1 MLRGRPQAAVRARRG
16 SRGTMPAMLGTTL
29 DATAY
34 LDRLRA
40 ELARVD
46 AAAVERWADLVFD
59 VWSQGSTL
67 FLVGNGGSAAAAS
80 HLSVDL
86 GKGTVAADGLRDES
100 RRRLRVVSLTDNVPW
115 ITAVGNDLDYE
126 QIFVQQLMSAARRG
140 DALMAF
146 SGSGNSPNVLAA
158 VDWANRHGL
167 RTFGLTG
174 FDGGRLKEL
183 QQDGVHVDL
192 DDMGMVESVHVSL
205 FHWVVD
211 DVYARTQQTG
221 RYG

>member
-1 MLRGRPQAAVRARRG
+1 
-16 SRGTMPAMLGTTL
+16 MLGWTL
-29 DATAY
+29 DAPAY
-34 LDRLRA
+34 LDRLRD
-40 ELARVD
+40 ELERID
-46 AAAVERWADLVFD
+46 EAAVERWADFVFD
-59 VWSQGSTL
+59 IWTRGSTL
-67 FLVGNGGSAAAAS
+67 YLIGNGGSAAAAS

-86 GKGTVAADGLRDES
+86 GKGTVATDSLRDES
-100 RRRLRVVSLTDNVPW
+100 HRRLRVVSLTDNVSW
-115 ITAVGNDLDYE
+115 ITAVANDLDYE
-126 QIFVQQLMSAARRG
+126 QVFVQQLMSAAVDG
-140 DALMAF
+140 DALVAF

-174 FDGGRLKEL
+174 FDGGKLKDL

-192 DDMGMVESVHVSL
+192 DDMGMVESVHVCL

-221 RYG
+221 RYA

>member
-1 MLRGRPQAAVRARRG
+1 
-16 SRGTMPAMLGTTL
+16 MLGLTL
-29 DATAY
+29 DAPAY
-34 LDRLRA
+34 LDRLRD
-40 ELARVD
+40 ELERID
-46 AAAVERWADLVFD
+46 AAAVERWADFVFD
-59 VWSQGSTL
+59 AWTQGSTL
-67 FLVGNGGSAAAAS
+67 YLIGNGGSAAAAS

-86 GKGTVAADGLRDES
+86 GKGTVATDNLRHES
-100 RRRLRVVSLTDNVPW
+100 HRRLRVVSLTDNVPW
-115 ITAVGNDLDYE
+115 ITAVANDLDYG
-126 QIFVQQLMSAARRG
+126 QVFVQQLMSAAVDG

-174 FDGGRLKEL
+174 FDGGKLKDL

-192 DDMGMVESVHVSL
+192 NDMGMVESVHVCL

-221 RYG
+221 RYA

>member
-1 MLRGRPQAAVRARRG
+1 
-16 SRGTMPAMLGTTL
+16 MLGRTL
-29 DATAY
+29 DAPAY
-34 LDRLRA
+34 LDRLRD
-40 ELARVD
+40 ELERID
-46 AAAVERWADLVFD
+46 AAAVERWADFVFD
-59 VWSQGSTL
+59 VWSRGSTL
-67 FLVGNGGSAAAAS
+67 YLIGNGGSAAAAS

-86 GKGTVAADGLRDES
+86 GKGTVATDNLRDES

-115 ITAVGNDLDYE
+115 ITAVANDLEYE
-126 QIFVQQLMSAARRG
+126 QVFVQQLMSAAVDG

-174 FDGGRLKEL
+174 FDGGKLKDR

-192 DDMGMVESVHVSL
+192 NDMGMVESLHVCL

-221 RYG
+221 RYA

>member
-1 MLRGRPQAAVRARRG
+1 
-16 SRGTMPAMLGTTL
+16 MLGTTL
-29 DATAY
+29 DASAY
-34 LDRLRA
+34 LDRLRT
-40 ELARVD
+40 ELARID
-46 AAAVERWADLVFD
+46 AAALERWADFVFD
-59 VWSQGSTL
+59 VWSRGGTL

-86 GKGTVAADGLRDES
+86 GKGTVATDRLRDES
-100 RRRLRVVSLTDNVPW
+100 HRRLRVVSLTDNVPW
-115 ITAVGNDLDYE
+115 ITAVANDLDYE
-126 QIFVQQLMSAARRG
+126 QVFVQQLMNAAVPG

-158 VDWANRHGL
+158 MDWANRHDL

-192 DDMGMVESVHVSL
+192 DDMGMVESVHVCL

-221 RYG
+221 RYA